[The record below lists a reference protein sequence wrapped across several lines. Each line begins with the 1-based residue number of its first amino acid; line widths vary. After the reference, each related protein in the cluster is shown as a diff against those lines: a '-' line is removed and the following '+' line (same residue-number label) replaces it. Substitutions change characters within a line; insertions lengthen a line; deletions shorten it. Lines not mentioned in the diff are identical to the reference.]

1 MGLPNLDNQ
10 IKCVPFPETN
20 PSPNATTNT
29 VIKRET
35 SRQRPETQEENDQ
48 NDLDSRQEVQD
59 SESNESDEDSMFQE
73 ERNDQDDEEEQ
84 PSSSGS
90 GSAKYSLRVRR
101 KLIN

>member
-1 MGLPNLDNQ
+1 MLLS
-10 IKCVPFPETN
+10 ETN
-20 PSPNATTNT
+20 PSPNATINT

-35 SRQRPETQEENDQ
+35 SRQCPEIQEENYQ
-48 NDLDSRQEVQD
+48 GDLDGQQELHVDFQD
-59 SESNESDEDSMFQE
+59 SESSGSDEDSMFQE

-90 GSAKYSLRVRR
+90 GGAKYSLRVRR